1 MSRKIKHRVRQLINA
16 AGLEIHRYVPASSRL
31 AQHLAA
37 LKTFGIDLVLD
48 VGANYGQ
55 YAQELRIGGFKGRI
69 VSFEP
74 LLAAHHAL
82 EVASRGDPR
91 WKIHSRCAIGDR
103 EGEIALNVAG
113 NSVSSSVLPMLES
126 HREAAPGSAYVSHEV
141 VPLTTLDNVV
151 PAYISAQ
158 DTPLLKIDTQ
168 GYEWAVLDGAFAT
181 LPKIQGVQVELSA
194 LPLYEGQHLWQETI
208 ARLQGEGFTLWSLQ
222 PAFTDHRS
230 GRTLQWDG
238 LFFRQ

>member
-1 MSRKIKHRVRQLINA
+1 MNRKIKHRARQLLNA
-16 AGLEIHRYVPASSRL
+16 AGLEVHRYIPESSRL

-37 LKTFGIDLVLD
+37 LRTFGIDLILD

-82 EVASRGDPR
+82 ELASRRDPL
-91 WKIHSRCAIGDR
+91 WQIHPRCALGDR
-103 EGEIALNVAG
+103 QAEIELNVSG

-126 HREAAPGSAYVSHEV
+126 HREAAPDSAYVKQEV
-141 VPLTTLDNVV
+141 VPLTTLDRVA
-151 PAYISAQ
+151 PSYLSERA
-158 DTPLLKIDTQ
+158 TPLLKIDTQ
-168 GYEWAVLDGAFAT
+168 GYEWAVLDGALAT
-181 LPKIQGVQVELSA
+181 LPKIRGLQVELSA

-208 ARLQGEGFTLWSLQ
+208 ARLQGEGFVLWSLQ
-222 PAFTDHRS
+222 PAFTDHRN